1 MEEAREEFW
10 DNQPD
15 EIRQYYER
23 LADQEIERK
32 VRQEL
37 GLNKKGRRE
46 RSERKGGKKGKVVSE
61 DKTETEKQ
69 TQPETVTP
77 SSSPTK

>member
-1 MEEAREEFW
+1 MEEAREDFW
-10 DNQPD
+10 DSQPD

-37 GLNKKGRRE
+37 GLNKKGRRD
-46 RSERKGGKKGKVVSE
+46 RSERKGKKNKASAVE
-61 DKTETEKQ
+61 DKNTTEK
-69 TQPETVTP
+69 
-77 SSSPTK
+77 